1 MRLEVKTALVTGAAR
16 GIGAAVARLLAS
28 GGARVAL
35 SDVLVDLG
43 ERVTAEIVEA
53 GGKAIF
59 LELDVSSAQD
69 WERVVDSVV
78 GRFGSLDILVNNAG
92 IYERNTVEDLDL
104 ETWKRVMEVNAEGVF
119 LGTRACIPAM
129 RRSGGGSIVN
139 MASIASMRGSLWST
153 AYHASKGAVAAFT
166 RSAARQYGRYGI
178 RVNSVHPGAIATDM
192 LDEVFAGS
200 DVRDSRLEDLPL
212 LREGTPE
219 EVAKVVLFL
228 ASDDASYV
236 TGTEVR
242 VDGGNLA

>member
-1 MRLEVKTALVTGAAR
+1 
-16 GIGAAVARLLAS
+16 
-28 GGARVAL
+28 
-35 SDVLVDLG
+35 
-43 ERVTAEIVEA
+43 
-53 GGKAIF
+53 
-59 LELDVSSAQD
+59 
-69 WERVVDSVV
+69 
-78 GRFGSLDILVNNAG
+78 
-92 IYERNTVEDLDL
+92 
-104 ETWKRVMEVNAEGVF
+104 
-119 LGTRACIPAM
+119 
-129 RRSGGGSIVN
+129 
-139 MASIASMRGSLWST
+139 MRGSLWST

-166 RSAARQYGRYGI
+166 RSAARQYGRCGI